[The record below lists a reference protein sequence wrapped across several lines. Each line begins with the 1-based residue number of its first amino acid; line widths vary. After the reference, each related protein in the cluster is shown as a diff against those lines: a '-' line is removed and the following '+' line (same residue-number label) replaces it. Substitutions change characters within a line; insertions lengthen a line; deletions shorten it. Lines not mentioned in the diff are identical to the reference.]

1 MIETEDIRLSQERLA
16 ALKELI
22 TPIKDLAKNW
32 DVDLNTELEKYMI
45 TFEQDVNSDNF
56 AEAALVIQGSA
67 GVWSKKVEF
76 LYSLA
81 VDSLGMLEEK
91 EKKSRENRKSSGAE
105 DDQDDEDE
113 MMTLKPVVI
122 KKAAQVHVN
131 LSSLARSEHFKP
143 RIPLYLSAISVK
155 NDKPENLLYSKKGEL
170 LASRDD
176 FAMNNCI
183 INKFGFASLDIQTC
197 LLLNQSNKKT
207 AMTPFFKRSVS
218 QYDGFVNE
226 QNVISEPIN
235 LAAAVDEAIDVEQKE
250 IAATLVDDQNLM
262 EDDEIDPGGA
272 LDLCDDDSDHEVAVE
287 AKDTASNSQ
296 LVTNEPKTPKPLHS
310 MQLRSKLGISP
321 TTDASPHE
329 NKVDSKITK
338 KLDPFKE
345 LPVKPFKKAT
355 IEKPRASRKRKKEAA
370 PKSSLLESLQSSD
383 RISCSKSR
391 FTNLI
396 RKPEYPENIDLFKK
410 LKKRCPHANSR
421 LRKKAA
427 EMTGK
432 QVLPS
437 DIMKVPQPVNPTEL
451 DSDDPGPE
459 GLDDDEGDYCGTI
472 SAHPISSDN
481 QPHPTENPLDN
492 LETSRLEALE
502 ASQQESLIPPTAQPS
517 YEDLVKEHVMKFT
530 SEARNHFHV
539 SELRG
544 RVIEWENKI
553 TPILDE
559 EEKQTGF
566 DVCQYSN
573 KLLSKLAS
581 CPEETASFRNLVS
594 GERKGEVSRLFLTS
608 LMLSNSGNIEL
619 KGDDEKTE
627 CKLLSRKL
635 FSDVLEGYVAAGS
648 EEVPATSSKR
658 KRKNAPS

>member
-32 DVDLNTELEKYMI
+32 DVDLNTELEKYMT
-45 TFEQDVNSDNF
+45 TFEQDINSDNF

-81 VDSLGMLEEK
+81 VDSLCMLEEK
-91 EKKSRENRKSSGAE
+91 EKKSRENRKAGNE

-122 KKAAQVHVN
+122 KKAAQVHVD

-155 NDKPENLLYSKKGEL
+155 NDKPENMLYSKKGEL

-197 LLLNQSNKKT
+197 LLLNQSNKKI
-207 AMTPFFKRSVS
+207 AITPFFKRQVS

-226 QNVISEPIN
+226 QKAIQPIN
-235 LAAAVDEAIDVEQKE
+235 LATAVPDETMDVKNID
-250 IAATLVDDQNLM
+250 IDATLVNDQDPL
-262 EDDEIDPGGA
+262 EDDDPGGA
-272 LDLCDDDSDHEVAVE
+272 LDLCDDDSDHEVPIQTENNAG
-287 AKDTASNSQ
+287 TSQ
-296 LVTNEPKTPKPLHS
+296 LVTKEPITPKPSHS
-310 MQLRSKLGISP
+310 MQLRSKLGISLASA
-321 TTDASPHE
+321 ASPHE

-345 LPVKPFKKAT
+345 LPVKPFKKAM
-355 IEKPRASRKRKKEAA
+355 IEKPRANRKRKKEAA
-370 PKSSLLESLQSSD
+370 PKSSLLGSLQSSD
-383 RISCSKSR
+383 RVTCSNTK
-391 FTNLI
+391 FPNLI
-396 RKPEYPENIDLFKK
+396 RKPEFSENIELFKK
-410 LKKRCPHANSR
+410 LKSRDYCASHQLKKKLAEITEKR
-421 LRKKAA
+421 
-427 EMTGK
+427 
-432 QVLPS
+432 VFPS
-437 DIMKVPQPVNPTEL
+437 DIMKVPQPSNPPEL

-459 GLDDDEGDYCGTI
+459 GLDDDEEDFCGTI
-472 SAHPISSDN
+472 SANPLSDN
-481 QPHPTENPLDN
+481 QAHTSENPLND

-502 ASQQESLIPPTAQPS
+502 ASQQESLIPQTAQPS
-517 YEDLVKEHVMKFT
+517 YEDLVKEHVLKFT

-553 TPILDE
+553 TPILEE
-559 EEKQTGF
+559 EEKHSGF

-581 CPEETASFRNLVS
+581 CPEATASFTNLVS

-619 KGDDEKTE
+619 NGDDEKTE
-627 CKLLSRKL
+627 CKLLSRTL
-635 FSDVLEGYVAAGS
+635 FSDVLEGYVATGR
-648 EEVPATSSKR
+648 EEIPSTSSKR